1 MVDEIFDTKSLQRC
15 KGKATKKWSN
25 HNFIFK
31 KFSPVLLEKIKV
43 LGLDLD
49 KILLITSDK
58 NEMFDCL
65 NSLKFQELIIV
76 SRYDELLKDVKLNRN
91 ARKYKLEY
99 MELNKL
105 NEKFDLIICNFN
117 LHNIN
122 HKIEYVKILESLLST
137 NGLLVCNCF
146 GENTLIEL
154 KQSLIKTDEKIF
166 QGVHLRIPLSIKMNE
181 VSELFTKS
189 GYSEIV
195 IEKVGFDIYY
205 RNVMELLF
213 DIKGIGE
220 ASTLKKKYK
229 SLITP
234 NYLSKLNEIY
244 KEKYSNNNSL
254 LKSTCEILSATMWK
268 NQQSKR

>member
-15 KGKATKKWSN
+15 KGKAAKKWSN
-25 HNFIFK
+25 HNFIFE
-31 KFSPVLLEKIKV
+31 KFSSVLLDKIKM
-43 LGLDLD
+43 LGLELD
-49 KILLITSDK
+49 KILLITSDR

-65 NSLKFQELIIV
+65 NNLRFQELIIV
-76 SRYDELLKDVKLNRN
+76 SQYDELLKDIKLNGN
-91 ARKYKLEY
+91 SRKYKLEY
-99 MELNKL
+99 MELINL
-105 NEKFDLIICNFN
+105 EEKFDLIVCNFN

-122 HKIEYVKILESLLST
+122 HKIAYVKILDSLLST

-154 KQSLIKTDEKIF
+154 RQSLIKTDENIF
-166 QGVHLRIPLSIKMNE
+166 RGVHLRIPLSIKMNE
-181 VSELFTKS
+181 VSELFTKA

-195 IEKVGFDIYY
+195 IEKISYDIYY
-205 RNVMELLF
+205 RNVMELLS

-220 ASTLKKKYK
+220 ISTLKKKYK

-244 KEKYSNNNSL
+244 KEKYTDNNSL
-254 LKSTCEILSATMWK
+254 LKSTCDILSATMWK
-268 NQQSKR
+268 NQKSKR